1 MNKLLVRKS
10 VIFSCTVY
18 LCQII
23 NIIFITLLMRFLS
36 PTEFGIFAIG
46 RLIAQYFDFSHLGC
60 RYAIDRY
67 VPVSSDKKSQ
77 NLLHIGLFTCSVVSL
92 FFLILLL
99 SFEIIHNVTTLILCV
114 GGISYSLSNIYLIY
128 RRDKSDMDFLI
139 KNYLIVNGL
148 PPLLAMFSFS
158 LKTLH
163 LNTIVCVFVS
173 TQLLITA
180 FIFTKNNLYLYII
193 KFPKRFFKRL
203 SLILVVG
210 SVMLIS
216 NLVLNIG
223 MTADRFFIK
232 SYYGYHE
239 VAVFTAILYVFNFI
253 MILPGSL
260 NEIFLPEVISELRKG
275 RSLAIVYRSLF
286 FLILMLL
293 PVIVTCYYLT
303 PILVNVFLPDYKSY
317 SKIMSLASFVIIPYA
332 FCIVFSGAFSA
343 IDERKKLL
351 TINFISLSI
360 YIFILLTY
368 FSYSKHINYRY
379 LLEFKSIYAVL
390 SFLFYVIFFN
400 ISFLN
405 YKKTKISGCLSEI
418 KAI

>member
-163 LNTIVCVFVS
+163 LN
-173 TQLLITA
+173 LW
-180 FIFTKNNLYLYII
+180 
-193 KFPKRFFKRL
+193 
-203 SLILVVG
+203 
-210 SVMLIS
+210 
-216 NLVLNIG
+216 
-223 MTADRFFIK
+223 
-232 SYYGYHE
+232 
-239 VAVFTAILYVFNFI
+239 
-253 MILPGSL
+253 
-260 NEIFLPEVISELRKG
+260 
-275 RSLAIVYRSLF
+275 
-286 FLILMLL
+286 
-293 PVIVTCYYLT
+293 
-303 PILVNVFLPDYKSY
+303 
-317 SKIMSLASFVIIPYA
+317 
-332 FCIVFSGAFSA
+332 
-343 IDERKKLL
+343 
-351 TINFISLSI
+351 
-360 YIFILLTY
+360 
-368 FSYSKHINYRY
+368 
-379 LLEFKSIYAVL
+379 
-390 SFLFYVIFFN
+390 
-400 ISFLN
+400 
-405 YKKTKISGCLSEI
+405 
-418 KAI
+418 